1 MDNSKNKGILTN
13 LGGWSQFFFL
23 FFLTFSGLMLTSFV
37 ILLTMTPDQMM
48 NSANS
53 MRLAMAIQ
61 TIFLFVVPA
70 LFFAYLCQE
79 VPKDYLKIETSTN
92 YALLFFAILFIIV
105 AQPLINSISY
115 YNQQLTLPE
124 SMASLEQW
132 MRATEDSALKS
143 LNILFADKTIFGL
156 IFNLLVLAIVAGLGE
171 ELFFRGCIQQIMKKI
186 FVNRHAAI
194 WITAIIF
201 SAVHF
206 QFYGFIPRVLL
217 GALLGYLFMWSGN
230 IWIPVIIHTLHNAI
244 NVVLTYLYYGSS
256 EYEQME
262 NMEFGQNALVIV
274 ISFVLSVVTLFMI
287 YRSRIISK
295 ESEN

>member
-92 YALLFFAILFIIV
+92 YTLLFFAILFIIV

-115 YNQQLTLPE
+115 YNQQLILPE

-262 NMEFGQNALVIV
+262 NMEFGQNALIIV

>member
-92 YALLFFAILFIIV
+92 YTLLFFAILFIIV

-115 YNQQLTLPE
+115 YNQQLILPE

-186 FVNRHAAI
+186 FVNHHAAI

-262 NMEFGQNALVIV
+262 NMEFGQNALIIV

>member
-92 YALLFFAILFIIV
+92 YTLLSFAILFIMV

-115 YNQQLTLPE
+115 YNQQLILPE

-262 NMEFGQNALVIV
+262 NMEFGKNTLIIV

>member
-92 YALLFFAILFIIV
+92 YTLLFFAILFIIV

-115 YNQQLTLPE
+115 YNQQLILPE

-262 NMEFGQNALVIV
+262 NMEFGQNALIIV
-274 ISFVLSVVTLFMI
+274 ISFALSVVTLFMI

>member
-262 NMEFGQNALVIV
+262 NMEFGQNALIIV

>member
-92 YALLFFAILFIIV
+92 YTLLSFAILFIMV

-115 YNQQLTLPE
+115 YNQQLILPE

-262 NMEFGQNALVIV
+262 NMEFGQNALIIV

>member
-92 YALLFFAILFIIV
+92 YTLLFFAILFIIV

-262 NMEFGQNALVIV
+262 NMEFGQNALIIV